1 MLLALLSGGVAS
13 AQVPAGSRV
22 LRLEPIDGHAVS
34 PVVTAMAVDPL
45 GQVLVAAGDD
55 HSIRVLDLQ
64 TLAQRQVLRQHHGW
78 VRSLDFRRDGRRM
91 VSAGNDGQIV
101 FWQGRDEWS
110 TAQVLDKA
118 PAIAC
123 VRYSSRGDLLAAV
136 GFDPQLF
143 LLQPATARRPVLHC
157 GCNDMRVVEFNEDD
171 TLVVAAGRSGD
182 VHCFDPATGESAG
195 DFALHSGRV
204 RDLTFMPGSSL
215 LVSVSEDQKVV
226 VFDSRQGR
234 VLHTIPAGGGKLFA
248 VEALDSTRVAVGGAD
263 NLVRIVDIS
272 RGSVIQALPGH
283 DGSVAVLATS
293 DGYLFSGSFDATI
306 RRWSID
312 QILQTPR
319 TVQLPDPET
328 APQR

>member
-1 MLLALLSGGVAS
+1 
-13 AQVPAGSRV
+13 
-22 LRLEPIDGHAVS
+22 
-34 PVVTAMAVDPL
+34 
-45 GQVLVAAGDD
+45 
-55 HSIRVLDLQ
+55 
-64 TLAQRQVLRQHHGW
+64 
-78 VRSLDFRRDGRRM
+78 
-91 VSAGNDGQIV
+91 
-101 FWQGRDEWS
+101 
-110 TAQVLDKA
+110 
-118 PAIAC
+118 
-123 VRYSSRGDLLAAV
+123 
-136 GFDPQLF
+136 
-143 LLQPATARRPVLHC
+143 
-157 GCNDMRVVEFNEDD
+157 
-171 TLVVAAGRSGD
+171 VAAGRSGD

-319 TVQLPDPET
+319 TVQLPDHET